1 MIRIKV
7 SDWISSALLKYFN
20 FATSLLKRKKIN
32 KNSTLLSILALWTVQ
47 AYHWVITKLVVNY
60 LVIMLITKEIL
71 LQWQS
76 RTWNFK
82 HTQGTHLHNNCFH
95 QTLKQN

>member
-76 RTWNFK
+76 RT
-82 HTQGTHLHNNCFH
+82 
-95 QTLKQN
+95 